1 MIDLCFQR
9 NPLDDGPLPMKPI
22 EIARNI
28 VASSKDIGD
37 VSSERQKRF
46 LTKQK
51 RTNEGAKRIIAKAV
65 QLWKNKEKAGPLNH
79 YHSPTSPEG
88 RKIRKDAKEKYQK
101 DFPNAEIIVA
111 PSGSFGGGYI
121 EGIVLQ
127 SVIDG
132 RKYPMEIVKGN
143 SKIIRPVI
151 YHSNTDYQE
160 DWEKGKG
167 EKDKMWCEHLCK
179 GLGYGFA
186 PYEYVSLIAPK
197 VISKVTK

>member
-1 MIDLCFQR
+1 
-9 NPLDDGPLPMKPI
+9 
-22 EIARNI
+22 RNI
-28 VASSKDIGD
+28 VARSKDIGD

-143 SKIIRPVI
+143 SKMIVPVI
-151 YHSNTDYQE
+151 YHSNTDDQKE
-160 DWEKGKG
+160 WESGKG
-167 EKDKMWCEHLCK
+167 EKDRMWCEFLCEQT
-179 GLGYGFA
+179 GYQFA
-186 PYEYVSLIAPK
+186 PYIIISMIAPK
-197 VISKVTK
+197 VTSKATK